1 MPQGQG
7 QAQQLTLAP
16 VQTLPLGQ
24 TGQVSLPNLQTVTV
38 NSVTQSGVQYAH
50 GEDTNSPVGTSHLR
64 QLNTHTN
71 STSACAPS
79 VWLLQSDAKHGS
91 LRPGSGIQIKE
102 EPDSEEWQLSG
113 DSTLNPS
120 DLNNLRV
127 QMGDDDMETPS
138 GEGKRL
144 RRVACT
150 CPNCKESGGRWAH
163 GNKTT
168 HC

>member
-1 MPQGQG
+1 MFCQVQGVQSLQGLQLPQGQG

-38 NSVTQSGVQYAH
+38 NSITQSGVQYSQ
-50 GEDTNSPVGTSHLR
+50 GEDASSPAGTEHTHPAQPHTTLHLHVHIG
-64 QLNTHTN
+64 TV
-71 STSACAPS
+71 SSS
-79 VWLLQSDAKHGS
+79 
-91 LRPGSGIQIKE
+91 PGSGIHIKE
-102 EPDSEEWQLSG
+102 EPDSEDWQLSG

-127 QMGDDDMETPS
+127 QMADDDMDTPNS
-138 GEGKRL
+138 EGKRL

-150 CPNCKESGGRWAH
+150 CPNCKESGGR
-163 GNKTT
+163 
-168 HC
+168 

>member
-7 QAQQLTLAP
+7 QTQQLTLAP

-38 NSVTQSGVQYAH
+38 NSVSQGVQYTQ
-50 GEDTNSPVGTSHLR
+50 GEEAKSPTGTF
-64 QLNTHTN
+64 
-71 STSACAPS
+71 TSEHPHARRSSEDHHNQCADP
-79 VWLLQSDAKHGS
+79 AGG
-91 LRPGSGIQIKE
+91 PGIHIKE

-120 DLNNLRV
+120 DLNNLNM
-127 QMGDDDMETPS
+127 MGDGDMEMQS
-138 GEGKRL
+138 EGKRL

-150 CPNCKESGGRWAH
+150 CPNCKESGGR
-163 GNKTT
+163 
-168 HC
+168 

>member
-1 MPQGQG
+1 MQSLQGLQLPQGQG

-38 NSVTQSGVQYAH
+38 NSVSQSGVQYAH
-50 GEDTNSPVGTSHLR
+50 GEDTNSPVGTPHSR
-64 QLNTHTN
+64 PRTRTHTHAALARLPN
-71 STSACAPS
+71 FSPAP
-79 VWLLQSDAKHGS
+79 
-91 LRPGSGIQIKE
+91 GIQIKE

-127 QMGDDDMETPS
+127 QMGDDDMDTPS

-150 CPNCKESGGRWAH
+150 CPNCKESGGR
-163 GNKTT
+163 
-168 HC
+168 